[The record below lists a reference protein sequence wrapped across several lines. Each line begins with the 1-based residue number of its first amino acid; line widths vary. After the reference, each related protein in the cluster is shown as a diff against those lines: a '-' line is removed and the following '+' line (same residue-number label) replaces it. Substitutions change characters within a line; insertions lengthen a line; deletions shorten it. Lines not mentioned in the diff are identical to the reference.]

1 MKKYIGSILSLFI
14 AGLCFTA
21 CDNDALDGMQ
31 GVYADM
37 QSYTSQE
44 ATVQPTTK
52 LKKGVKA
59 LNVDIKDVKGTA
71 IQISFG
77 STEWI
82 LPAASYTVA
91 ETVANKTCVVK
102 VNGEAMKSGDIDVS
116 LIGGKYYLNGLFANA
131 AGQRVKLNYVGEL
144 AFVVGQ
150 DDPEASGYMMM
161 IDEQPVTSY
170 DWATGQTTVFP
181 GVTKYS
187 VSVTSPEGATTLY
200 LDLINASG
208 NTATGIVGTY
218 TVQGNA
224 HDAWLCDNGW
234 VNPAYN
240 VAGGS
245 YYVDASGVK
254 QYITSG
260 QIEVSTAMS
269 SEGAALFTLVAKNLG
284 TTTADGKT
292 TSTTGSFSVKFASLM
307 QATGTELRDQTIES
321 KVLGRT
327 MKYSV
332 YLPKGYDKSKEYPVL
347 YMLHGANGSN
357 NDWLN
362 GGKINANAS
371 TAASD
376 GTAPE
381 MIVICPDCGGD
392 NFYCD
397 NYKGNDIKYMTYFFT
412 EFLPTVENLY
422 AVKKDRASRAIGG
435 LSMGGFGS
443 LYYGLLHP
451 EMFSYVYACSPATY
465 IDGAPNLYDL
475 LSKADVSKLPGI
487 TIEIGTEDFLYES
500 AGSFKQAL
508 DAKKVPNEYITRAG
522 THDWPFW
529 AACTPK
535 IMKKLGEVW
544 Q

>member
-37 QSYTSQE
+37 QNYTSQE

-59 LNVDIKDVKGTA
+59 LNVDIKDVKGTV

-150 DDPEASGYMMM
+150 DDPEASGYMMV
-161 IDEQPVTSY
+161 IDEQPVY
-170 DWATGQTTVFP
+170 DWTTGQATMIP
-181 GVTKYS
+181 GVKKYS
-187 VSVTSPEGATTLY
+187 VSVISPEGATTLY
-200 LDLINASG
+200 LDLINAPG
-208 NTATGIVGTY
+208 KTATGIVGTY

-234 VNPAYN
+234 VVPDYN
-240 VAGGS
+240 MAGGS

-307 QATGTELRDQTIES
+307 QATGTELRDQTIKS
-321 KVLGRT
+321 TVLGRT

-347 YMLHGANGSN
+347 YMLHGADGSN

-362 GGKINANAS
+362 GGKINVNAS
-371 TAASD
+371 NAASE

-381 MIVICPDCGGD
+381 MIVICPDCGGN

-397 NYKGNDIKYMTYFFT
+397 NYGGNDIKYMTYFFT

>member
-1 MKKYIGSILSLFI
+1 MKKYIGSIFSLFI

-37 QSYTSQE
+37 QNYTSQE
-44 ATVQPTTK
+44 AIVQPTTK

-59 LNVDIKDVKGTA
+59 LNVDIKDVKGTT
-71 IQISFG
+71 IQVSFG

-269 SEGAALFTLVAKNLG
+269 SEGAALFNLVAKDLG

-292 TSTTGSFSVKFASLM
+292 ISTTGSFSVKFASLM
-307 QATGTELRDQTIES
+307 QATGTELRDQTIKS
-321 KVLGRT
+321 TVLGRT

-362 GGKINANAS
+362 GGKINVNAS
-371 TAASD
+371 NAASE

-381 MIVICPDCGGD
+381 MIVICPDCGGN

-397 NYKGNDIKYMTYFFT
+397 NYGGNDIKYMTYFFT

-465 IDGAPNLYDL
+465 IDGAPNLYEL

>member
-1 MKKYIGSILSLFI
+1 M
-14 AGLCFTA
+14 
-21 CDNDALDGMQ
+21 
-31 GVYADM
+31 
-37 QSYTSQE
+37 
-44 ATVQPTTK
+44 
-52 LKKGVKA
+52 
-59 LNVDIKDVKGTA
+59 
-71 IQISFG
+71 
-77 STEWI
+77 
-82 LPAASYTVA
+82 
-91 ETVANKTCVVK
+91 
-102 VNGEAMKSGDIDVS
+102 
-116 LIGGKYYLNGLFANA
+116 
-131 AGQRVKLNYVGEL
+131 
-144 AFVVGQ
+144 
-150 DDPEASGYMMM
+150 
-161 IDEQPVTSY
+161 
-170 DWATGQTTVFP
+170 
-181 GVTKYS
+181 
-187 VSVTSPEGATTLY
+187 
-200 LDLINASG
+200 
-208 NTATGIVGTY
+208 
-218 TVQGNA
+218 QGNA

-234 VNPAYN
+234 VVPDYN
-240 VAGGS
+240 MAGGS

-269 SEGAALFTLVAKNLG
+269 SEGAALFNLVAKNLG

-307 QATGTELRDQTIES
+307 QATGTELRDQTIKS
-321 KVLGRT
+321 TVLGRT

-347 YMLHGANGSN
+347 YMLHGADGSN

-362 GGKINANAS
+362 GGKINVNAS
-371 TAASD
+371 NAASE

-381 MIVICPDCGGD
+381 MIVICPDCGGN

-397 NYKGNDIKYMTYFFT
+397 NYGGNDIKYMTYFFT

>member
-1 MKKYIGSILSLFI
+1 MKKYIGSIFSLFI

-37 QSYTSQE
+37 QNYTSQE
-44 ATVQPTTK
+44 AIVQPTTK

-59 LNVDIKDVKGTA
+59 LNVDIKDVKGTT
-71 IQISFG
+71 IQVSFG

-269 SEGAALFTLVAKNLG
+269 SEGAALFNLVAKNLG

-362 GGKINANAS
+362 GGKINVNAS

-397 NYKGNDIKYMTYFFT
+397 NYGGNDIKYMTYFFT

-487 TIEIGTEDFLYES
+487 TIEIGTEDFLFQS

-508 DAKKVPNEYITRAG
+508 DANKVPNEYITRAG

-544 Q
+544 H

>member
-1 MKKYIGSILSLFI
+1 MKKYIGSIFSLFI

-31 GVYADM
+31 GAYADM
-37 QSYTSQE
+37 QNYTSQE

-52 LKKGVKA
+52 LRKGVKA
-59 LNVDIKDVKGTA
+59 LNVDIKDVKGTT
-71 IQISFG
+71 IQVSFG

-116 LIGGKYYLNGLFANA
+116 LIEGKYYLNGLFANA

-150 DDPEASGYMMM
+150 DDPEASGCMMM

-170 DWATGQTTVFP
+170 DWATGQTTVIP

-234 VNPAYN
+234 VVPNN
-240 VAGGS
+240 NMAGGS

-269 SEGAALFTLVAKNLG
+269 SEGAALFNLVAKNLG

-307 QATGTELRDQTIES
+307 QATGTELRDQTIKS
-321 KVLGRT
+321 TVLGRT

-347 YMLHGANGSN
+347 YMLHGANGNN

-362 GGKINANAS
+362 DGKINANAS

-487 TIEIGTEDFLYES
+487 TIEIGTEDFLFQS

-508 DAKKVPNEYITRAG
+508 DANKVPNEYITRAG
-522 THDWPFW
+522 AHDWSFW

-544 Q
+544 

>member
-82 LPAASYTVA
+82 LPAASYAVA

-307 QATGTELRDQTIES
+307 QATGTELRDQTIKS
-321 KVLGRT
+321 TVLGRT

-465 IDGAPNLYDL
+465 IDGAPNLYEL

-487 TIEIGTEDFLYES
+487 TIEIGTEDFLFQS

-508 DAKKVPNEYITRAG
+508 DANKVPNEYITRAG

>member
-82 LPAASYTVA
+82 LPAASYAVA

-102 VNGEAMKSGDIDVS
+102 VNGESMKSGDIDVS

-269 SEGAALFTLVAKNLG
+269 SEGAALFNLVAKDLG

-292 TSTTGSFSVKFASLM
+292 ISTTGSFSVKFASLM
-307 QATGTELRDQTIES
+307 QATGTELRDQTIKS
-321 KVLGRT
+321 TVLGRT

-465 IDGAPNLYDL
+465 IDGAPNLYEL

-487 TIEIGTEDFLYES
+487 TIEIGTEDFLFQS

-508 DAKKVPNEYITRAG
+508 DANKVPNEYITRAG

>member
-82 LPAASYTVA
+82 LPAASYAVA

-269 SEGAALFTLVAKNLG
+269 SEGAALFNLVAKDLG

-292 TSTTGSFSVKFASLM
+292 ISTTGSFSVKFASLM
-307 QATGTELRDQTIES
+307 QATGTELRDQTIKS
-321 KVLGRT
+321 TVLGRT

-487 TIEIGTEDFLYES
+487 TIEIGTEDFLFQS

-508 DAKKVPNEYITRAG
+508 DANKVPNEYITRAG

>member
-1 MKKYIGSILSLFI
+1 MKKYIGSIFSLFI

-82 LPAASYTVA
+82 LPAASYAVA

-362 GGKINANAS
+362 GGKINVNAS

-487 TIEIGTEDFLYES
+487 TIEIGTEDFLFQS

-508 DAKKVPNEYITRAG
+508 DANKVPNEYITRAG

>member
-37 QSYTSQE
+37 QNYTSQE
-44 ATVQPTTK
+44 AIVQPTTK

-59 LNVDIKDVKGTA
+59 LNVDIKDVKGTT
-71 IQISFG
+71 IQVSFG

>member
-37 QSYTSQE
+37 QNYTSQE
-44 ATVQPTTK
+44 AIVQPTTK

-59 LNVDIKDVKGTA
+59 LNVDIKDVKGTT
-71 IQISFG
+71 IQVSFG

-161 IDEQPVTSY
+161 IDEQPVY
-170 DWATGQTTVFP
+170 DWTTGQATMIP

-187 VSVTSPEGATTLY
+187 VSVTSPEGAITLY
-200 LDLINASG
+200 LDLINAPG
-208 NTATGIVGTY
+208 KTATGIVGTY

-240 VAGGS
+240 MAGGS

-269 SEGAALFTLVAKNLG
+269 SEGAALFNLVAKNLG

-307 QATGTELRDQTIES
+307 QATGTELRDQTIKS
-321 KVLGRT
+321 TVLGRT

-332 YLPKGYDKSKEYPVL
+332 YLPKGYDQSKEYPVL

-362 GGKINANAS
+362 GGKINVNAS

-397 NYKGNDIKYMTYFFT
+397 NYNGNDIKYMTYFFT

-487 TIEIGTEDFLYES
+487 TIEIGTEDFLFQS

-508 DAKKVPNEYITRAG
+508 DANKVPNEYITRAG

>member
-1 MKKYIGSILSLFI
+1 MKKYIGSIFSLFI

-37 QSYTSQE
+37 QNYTSQE
-44 ATVQPTTK
+44 AIVQPTTK

-59 LNVDIKDVKGTA
+59 LNVDIKDVKGTT
-71 IQISFG
+71 IQVSFG

-116 LIGGKYYLNGLFANA
+116 LIEGKYYLNGLFANA

-170 DWATGQTTVFP
+170 DWATGQTTVIP

-234 VNPAYN
+234 VVPNN
-240 VAGGS
+240 NMAGGS

-269 SEGAALFTLVAKNLG
+269 SEGAALFNLVAKNLG

-307 QATGTELRDQTIES
+307 QATGTELRDQTIKS
-321 KVLGRT
+321 TVLGRT

-347 YMLHGANGSN
+347 YMLHGANGNN

-362 GGKINANAS
+362 DGKINANAS

-451 EMFSYVYACSPATY
+451 EMFSYVYACSPATS

-487 TIEIGTEDFLYES
+487 TIEIGTEDFLFQS

-522 THDWPFW
+522 AHDWSFW

-544 Q
+544 

>member
-269 SEGAALFTLVAKNLG
+269 SEGAALFNLVAKNLG

-307 QATGTELRDQTIES
+307 QATGTELRDQTIKS
-321 KVLGRT
+321 TVLGRT

>member
-307 QATGTELRDQTIES
+307 QATGTELRDQTIKS
-321 KVLGRT
+321 TVLGRT

-465 IDGAPNLYDL
+465 IDGAPNLYEL

>member
-1 MKKYIGSILSLFI
+1 MKKYIGSIFSLFI

-37 QSYTSQE
+37 QNYTSQE

-59 LNVDIKDVKGTA
+59 LNVDIKDVKGTT
-71 IQISFG
+71 IQVSFG

-116 LIGGKYYLNGLFANA
+116 LIEGKYYLNGLFTNA

-161 IDEQPVTSY
+161 IDEQPVY
-170 DWATGQTTVFP
+170 DWTTGQATMIP

-200 LDLINASG
+200 LDLINAPG
-208 NTATGIVGTY
+208 KTATGIVGTY

-234 VNPAYN
+234 VVPDYN
-240 VAGGS
+240 MAGGS

-269 SEGAALFTLVAKNLG
+269 SEGAALFNLVAKNLG

-307 QATGTELRDQTIES
+307 QATGTELRDQTIKS
-321 KVLGRT
+321 TVLGRT

-362 GGKINANAS
+362 GGKINVNAS

-397 NYKGNDIKYMTYFFT
+397 NYNGNDIKYMTYFFT
-412 EFLPTVENLY
+412 EFLPMVENLY

-487 TIEIGTEDFLYES
+487 TIEIGTEDFLFQS

-508 DAKKVPNEYITRAG
+508 DANKVPNEYITRAG

>member
-1 MKKYIGSILSLFI
+1 MKKYIGSIFSLFI

-37 QSYTSQE
+37 QNYTSQE
-44 ATVQPTTK
+44 AIVQPTTK

-59 LNVDIKDVKGTA
+59 LNVDIKDVKGTT
-71 IQISFG
+71 IQVSFG

-269 SEGAALFTLVAKNLG
+269 SEGAALFNLVAKDLG

-292 TSTTGSFSVKFASLM
+292 ISTTGSFSVKFASLM
-307 QATGTELRDQTIES
+307 QATGTELRDQTIKS
-321 KVLGRT
+321 TVLGRT

-465 IDGAPNLYDL
+465 IDGAPNLYEL

-487 TIEIGTEDFLYES
+487 TIEIGTEDFLFQS

-508 DAKKVPNEYITRAG
+508 DANKVPNEYITRSG

>member
-37 QSYTSQE
+37 QNYTSQE

-82 LPAASYTVA
+82 LPAASYAVA

-362 GGKINANAS
+362 GGKINVNAS

-487 TIEIGTEDFLYES
+487 TIEIGTEDFLFQS

-508 DAKKVPNEYITRAG
+508 DANKVPNEYITRAG

>member
-37 QSYTSQE
+37 QNYTSQE
-44 ATVQPTTK
+44 AIVQPTTK

-59 LNVDIKDVKGTA
+59 LNVDIKDVKGTT
-71 IQISFG
+71 IQVSFG

-116 LIGGKYYLNGLFANA
+116 LIGGKYYLNGLFTNA

>member
-307 QATGTELRDQTIES
+307 QATGTELRDQTIKS
-321 KVLGRT
+321 TVLGRT

-362 GGKINANAS
+362 GGKINVNAS
-371 TAASD
+371 NAASE

-465 IDGAPNLYDL
+465 IDGAPNLYEL

>member
-1 MKKYIGSILSLFI
+1 MKKYIGSIFSLFI

-37 QSYTSQE
+37 QNYTSQE
-44 ATVQPTTK
+44 AIVQPTTK

-59 LNVDIKDVKGTA
+59 LNVDIKDVKGTT
-71 IQISFG
+71 IQVSFG

-269 SEGAALFTLVAKNLG
+269 SEGAALFNLVAKDLG

-307 QATGTELRDQTIES
+307 QATGTELRDQTIKS
-321 KVLGRT
+321 TVLGRT

-362 GGKINANAS
+362 GGKINVNAS
-371 TAASD
+371 NAASE

-381 MIVICPDCGGD
+381 MIVICPDCGGN

-397 NYKGNDIKYMTYFFT
+397 NYGGNDIKYMTYFFT

>member
-82 LPAASYTVA
+82 LPAASYAVA

-187 VSVTSPEGATTLY
+187 VSVISPEGATTLY
-200 LDLINASG
+200 LDLINAPG
-208 NTATGIVGTY
+208 KTATGIVGTY

-362 GGKINANAS
+362 GGKINVNAS

-397 NYKGNDIKYMTYFFT
+397 NYGGNDIKYMTYFFT

-487 TIEIGTEDFLYES
+487 TIEIGTEDFLFQS

-508 DAKKVPNEYITRAG
+508 DANKVPNEYITRAG

>member
-1 MKKYIGSILSLFI
+1 MKKYIGSIFSLFI

-37 QSYTSQE
+37 QNYTSQE
-44 ATVQPTTK
+44 AIVQPTTK

-59 LNVDIKDVKGTA
+59 LNVDIKDVKGTT
-71 IQISFG
+71 IQVSFG

-269 SEGAALFTLVAKNLG
+269 SEGAALFNLLAKDLG

-292 TSTTGSFSVKFASLM
+292 ISTTGSFSVKFASLM
-307 QATGTELRDQTIES
+307 QATGTELRDQTIKS
-321 KVLGRT
+321 TVLGRT

-487 TIEIGTEDFLYES
+487 TIEIGTEDFLFQS

-508 DAKKVPNEYITRAG
+508 DANKVPNEYITRAG

>member
-71 IQISFG
+71 IQVSFG

-307 QATGTELRDQTIES
+307 QATGTELRDQTIKS
-321 KVLGRT
+321 TVLGRT

-487 TIEIGTEDFLYES
+487 TIEIGTEDFLYQS

>member
-1 MKKYIGSILSLFI
+1 MKKYIGSIFSLFI

-37 QSYTSQE
+37 QNYTSQE

-59 LNVDIKDVKGTA
+59 LNVDIKDVKGA
-71 IQISFG
+71 VIQISFG

-150 DDPEASGYMMM
+150 DDPEASGYMMV
-161 IDEQPVTSY
+161 IDEQPVY
-170 DWATGQTTVFP
+170 DWTTGQATMIP
-181 GVTKYS
+181 GVKKYS

-200 LDLINASG
+200 LDLINAPG
-208 NTATGIVGTY
+208 KTATGIVGTY

-234 VNPAYN
+234 VVPEYN
-240 VAGGS
+240 MAGGS
-245 YYVDASGVK
+245 YYVDDSGVK

-269 SEGAALFTLVAKNLG
+269 SEGAALFNLVAKNLG

-307 QATGTELRDQTIES
+307 QATGTELRDQTIKS
-321 KVLGRT
+321 TVLGRT

-362 GGKINANAS
+362 GGKINVNAS

-397 NYKGNDIKYMTYFFT
+397 NYNGNDIKYMTYFFT
-412 EFLPTVENLY
+412 EFMPTVENLY

-487 TIEIGTEDFLYES
+487 TIEIGTEDFLFQS
-500 AGSFKQAL
+500 AGNFKQAL
-508 DAKKVPNEYITRAG
+508 DANKVPNEYITRSG

>member
-1 MKKYIGSILSLFI
+1 MKTYIGSIFSLFI

-37 QSYTSQE
+37 QNYTSQE
-44 ATVQPTTK
+44 AIVQPTTK

-59 LNVDIKDVKGTA
+59 LNVDIKDVKGTT
-71 IQISFG
+71 IQVSFG

-269 SEGAALFTLVAKNLG
+269 SEGAALFNLVAKDLG

-292 TSTTGSFSVKFASLM
+292 ISTTGSFSVKFASLM
-307 QATGTELRDQTIES
+307 QATGTELRDQTIKS
-321 KVLGRT
+321 TVLGRT

-465 IDGAPNLYDL
+465 IDGAPNLYEL

-487 TIEIGTEDFLYES
+487 TIEIGTEDFLFQS

-508 DAKKVPNEYITRAG
+508 DANKVPNEYITRAG

>member
-82 LPAASYTVA
+82 LPAASYAVA

-234 VNPAYN
+234 VVPDYN
-240 VAGGS
+240 MAGGS

-347 YMLHGANGSN
+347 YMLHGADGSN

-362 GGKINANAS
+362 GGKINVNAS
-371 TAASD
+371 NAASE

-381 MIVICPDCGGD
+381 MIVICPDCGGN

-397 NYKGNDIKYMTYFFT
+397 NYGGNDIKYMTYFFT

>member
-82 LPAASYTVA
+82 LPAASYAVA

-234 VNPAYN
+234 VVPDYN
-240 VAGGS
+240 MAGGS

-269 SEGAALFTLVAKNLG
+269 SEGAALFNLVAKDLG

-292 TSTTGSFSVKFASLM
+292 ISTTGSFSVKFASLM
-307 QATGTELRDQTIES
+307 QATGTELRDQTIKS
-321 KVLGRT
+321 TVLGRT

-465 IDGAPNLYDL
+465 IDGAPNLYEL

-487 TIEIGTEDFLYES
+487 TIEIGTEDFLFQS

-508 DAKKVPNEYITRAG
+508 DANKVPNEYITRAG

>member
-37 QSYTSQE
+37 QNYTSQE
-44 ATVQPTTK
+44 AIVQPTTK

-59 LNVDIKDVKGTA
+59 LNVDIKDVKGTT
-71 IQISFG
+71 IQVSFG

-116 LIGGKYYLNGLFANA
+116 LIEGKYYLNGLFTNA

-150 DDPEASGYMMM
+150 DDPEASGYMMT
-161 IDEQPVTSY
+161 IDEQPVY
-170 DWATGQTTVFP
+170 DWTTGQATMIP

-200 LDLINASG
+200 LDLINAPG
-208 NTATGIVGTY
+208 KTATGIVGTY

-234 VNPAYN
+234 VVPDYN
-240 VAGGS
+240 MAGGS

-269 SEGAALFTLVAKNLG
+269 SEGAALFSLVAKNLG
-284 TTTADGKT
+284 TTTADGKN

-307 QATGTELRDQTIES
+307 QATGTELRDQTIKS
-321 KVLGRT
+321 TVLGRT

-475 LSKADVSKLPGI
+475 LSKTDVSKLPGI
-487 TIEIGTEDFLYES
+487 TIEIGTEDFLFQS

-508 DAKKVPNEYITRAG
+508 DANKVPNEYITRAG